1 MRYRIGQDP
10 ATAAYGSTPEW
21 LWLTVGL
28 SLLIGV
34 ILGWLAW
41 RGRQRWLLIWSVG
54 LVICSLAY
62 GGYELFGR

>member
-1 MRYRIGQDP
+1 RIGEDP
-10 ATAAYGSTPEW
+10 TIAAYGSTPEW

-34 ILGWLAW
+34 VLGWLAW
-41 RGRQRWLLIWSVG
+41 RGRQRWLLIWCVG

-62 GGYELFGR
+62 GGYELFAT